1 MSGENVTAVKSREGQ
16 EGYSFDLCAREKCVM
31 IEIRTAEKADAK
43 RLLEIYDYYV
53 ANTAVSFEYETPS
66 LDEFTERM
74 ERALEKYPYLVLERD
89 ERIEGY
95 AYAGPF
101 KGRAAYGWSC
111 EISIYL
117 DRSAQKCGLGRML
130 SEALEEAL
138 KKMGILNIY
147 GCIAYPEKND
157 EYLTT
162 NSADYHAHLGFV
174 KVGEFRRC
182 AYKFGRWYNMIW
194 MEKTIGEHADKPAAV
209 RRYSELY

>member
-1 MSGENVTAVKSREGQ
+1 
-16 EGYSFDLCAREKCVM
+16 M
-31 IEIRTAEKADAK
+31 IEIRTADTVDAG

-53 ANTAVSFEYETPS
+53 SNTAISFEYETPS
-66 LDEFTERM
+66 LDEFRERM
-74 ERALEKYPYLVLERD
+74 EHTIEKYPYLVLVRD
-89 ERIEGY
+89 GIIEGY

-101 KGRAAYGWSC
+101 KGRAAYGWSS

-117 DRSAQKCGLGRML
+117 DHSAQKCGLGRML

-138 KKMGILNIY
+138 KKMGVLNIY
-147 GCIAYPEKND
+147 GCIAFPEKDD

-174 KVGEFRRC
+174 KVGEFRQC

-194 MEKTIGEHADKPAAV
+194 MEKTIGEHPDQPAAV
-209 RRYSELY
+209 RSYRDLQESQEMPRVPS

>member
-1 MSGENVTAVKSREGQ
+1 
-16 EGYSFDLCAREKCVM
+16 M
-31 IEIRTAEKADAK
+31 IEIRTAKLEDAG

-53 ANTAVSFEYETPS
+53 RNTAISFEYETPS
-66 LDEFTERM
+66 LEEFEGRM
-74 ERALEKYPYLVLERD
+74 DRTLEKYPYLVLVKDGE
-89 ERIEGY
+89 IEGY

-117 DRSAQKCGLGRML
+117 DRNAQKCGLGRML

-162 NSADYHAHLGFV
+162 NSADYHRHLGFET
-174 KVGEFRRC
+174 VGVFRQC

-194 MEKTIGEHADKPAAV
+194 MEKTIGEHTDQPAAV
-209 RRYSELY
+209 RRYPAQE

>member
-1 MSGENVTAVKSREGQ
+1 
-16 EGYSFDLCAREKCVM
+16 M
-31 IEIRTAEKADAK
+31 IEIRTAEKADAE

-53 ANTAVSFEYETPS
+53 TNTAVSFEYETPS
-66 LDEFTERM
+66 LDEFTSRM
-74 ERALEKYPYLVLERD
+74 EGTLKKYPYLVIVRD
-89 ERIEGY
+89 GRIEGY

-117 DRSAQKCGLGRML
+117 DRSAHKCGLGRML
-130 SEALEEAL
+130 SEALEAAL

-147 GCIAYPEKND
+147 GCIAYPEKDD

-162 NSADYHAHLGFV
+162 NSADYHAHLGFAM
-174 KVGEFRRC
+174 VGEFRQC

-194 MEKTIGEHADKPAAV
+194 MEKTIGEHRDNPAAV
-209 RRYSELY
+209 RRYPELQ

>member
-1 MSGENVTAVKSREGQ
+1 
-16 EGYSFDLCAREKCVM
+16 M
-31 IEIRTAEKADAK
+31 IEIRTAETADAG

-53 ANTAVSFEYETPS
+53 SNTAISFEYETPS
-66 LDEFTERM
+66 LDEFRERM
-74 ERALEKYPYLVLERD
+74 EHTIEKYPYLVLVRD
-89 ERIEGY
+89 GIIEGY

-101 KGRAAYGWSC
+101 KGRAAYGWSS

-117 DRSAQKCGLGRML
+117 DHNVQKCGLGRML

-147 GCIAYPEKND
+147 GCIAYPEKDD

-174 KVGEFRRC
+174 KVGEFRQC

-194 MEKTIGEHADKPAAV
+194 MEKTIGEHVDEPDPV
-209 RRYSELY
+209 RRYTEVK